1 MFAPVL
7 GDGNQM
13 VRGHGRA
20 IAGMPDGAFIYI
32 FTKGPVAVKYFAVL
46 DSSPTA
52 IEARKSAVH
61 VRCGVR
67 PLVPSAM
74 TVYIYQKRP
83 YRHWK
88 CFAVAGQIE
97 YVTFDGRTTV
107 MMNLRM
113 MGIRSWPHGSNPG
126 RKTRACPS
134 WKERIEWI
142 KRTVS
147 TRGHLRSSFDI
158 GEAVAA

>member
-7 GDGNQM
+7 GDGNRM

-74 TVYIYQKRP
+74 TVYITRN
-83 YRHWK
+83 
-88 CFAVAGQIE
+88 V
-97 YVTFDGRTTV
+97 RTSI
-107 MMNLRM
+107 
-113 MGIRSWPHGSNPG
+113 GSASRSRAKSN
-126 RKTRACPS
+126 T
-134 WKERIEWI
+134 
-142 KRTVS
+142 
-147 TRGHLRSSFDI
+147 LRSMV
-158 GEAVAA
+158 GPP